1 MVRQDKQKRP
11 DRKQNYDQAGCAP
24 DRTRTC
30 NLGIR
35 RPLLYPL
42 SYGGSASDQPQ
53 RLRRRNPSLPA
64 PGTNSQRC
72 HLRAPNRAD
81 RVQINPAPSII
92 HHRRRARCPNPKRH
106 QRKVPERSPTPALSS
121 HDKTTITL
129 SQAQES
135 GYGKGPAH
143 KHRASTAGSRIRPRR
158 PADRSCMPLPNDAGY
173 EPHGQQP

>member
-42 SYGGSASDQPQ
+42 SYGGTASDQPQ

-64 PGTNSQRC
+64 PGVNSQRC
-72 HLRAPNRAD
+72 HLRAPVRAD
-81 RVQINPAPSII
+81 RVQINPASSII
-92 HHRRRARCPNPKRH
+92 HHRRRARCTQAPRTQKQSARGHPPRH
-106 QRKVPERSPTPALSS
+106 FPHTT
-121 HDKTTITL
+121 KTTITL

-143 KHRASTAGSRIRPRR
+143 KHRASTAGSRIRPRH

>member
-64 PGTNSQRC
+64 PGTNAQRC

-81 RVQINPAPSII
+81 RVQMSQAPSII
-92 HHRRRARCPNPKRH
+92 HHRRRALCTQAPRTQKKSAGSHPPRH
-106 QRKVPERSPTPALSS
+106 FPHTPVRV
-121 HDKTTITL
+121 H
-129 SQAQES
+129 
-135 GYGKGPAH
+135 
-143 KHRASTAGSRIRPRR
+143 STASRNVSCDSGSSMIWFRR
-158 PADRSCMPLPNDAGY
+158 SLKTLPYGI
-173 EPHGQQP
+173 PM